1 MKNILKVALV
11 AVGIFSFAQSQAKTM
26 QRDTT
31 VGQKINHTA
40 KKVGHA
46 TAHAGASTAAMVVDK
61 KYDGKCGPGG
71 ETVYINKHDH
81 YYYINKSGHRV
92 YVRKSQL
99 MDKKM

>member
-1 MKNILKVALV
+1 MKNVLKVALV
-11 AVGIFSFAQSQAKTM
+11 AVGVFSFGQSQAKTM
-26 QRDTT
+26 PRDTT
-31 VGQKINHTA
+31 VGQKINHAA

-46 TAHAGASTAAMVVDK
+46 TAHAGASTASMVVDK

-92 YVRKSQL
+92 YVKKSQL